1 MVSFTKGDICY
12 MARVD
17 FGLLDKIIKDESAES
32 RSAGDSSICLSQ
44 FVNIISNLTSKANDF
59 TESDLALL
67 TKALQQF
74 LHRRTFTSCRED
86 IKVGDIFNI
95 DFGINYEPE
104 MSYNHPGLI
113 LEEVG
118 DLILVVPTST
128 SSKKLQNAYHP
139 IKNKNGNWYYYEV
152 DKSDGFAERCV
163 LILGNVCTISKGR
176 LLEKKGHL
184 TCDITDDNSLYRK
197 IRNIMIQHLFSK
209 EYNKLSSKILE
220 LEQKK

>member
-1 MVSFTKGDICY
+1 

-17 FGLLDKIIKDESAES
+17 FNALDKIIRDNSSET
-32 RSAGDSSICLSQ
+32 RNAGSSSVCLSQ
-44 FVNIISNLTSKANDF
+44 FLNIISNFTSKANDF

-67 TKALQQF
+67 TKGLQQF
-74 LHRRTFTSCRED
+74 LNRRTFTGCKEN
-86 IKVGDIFNI
+86 IQVGDIFNV

-113 LEEVG
+113 LEEIG
-118 DLILVVPTST
+118 DLILVVPSST
-128 SSKKLQNAYHP
+128 SPIKLSNAYHP
-139 IKNKNGNWYYYEV
+139 VKNKNGNWYYYEV

-184 TCDITDDNSLYRK
+184 TCDITDENSLYRQ
-197 IRNIMIQHLFSK
+197 IRNIIMQHMFAK
-209 EYNKLSSKILE
+209 EYNKLTTKIADLE
-220 LEQKK
+220 RQIKNNLGY

>member
-1 MVSFTKGDICY
+1 

-17 FGLLDKIIKDESAES
+17 FSVLERIIRDDSSET
-32 RSAGDSSICLSQ
+32 RNAGDSSACLSQ
-44 FVNIISNLTSKANDF
+44 FLNIISNFTSKANDF

-67 TKALQQF
+67 TKGLQQF
-74 LHRRTFTSCRED
+74 LNRRTFTECRED
-86 IKVGDIFNI
+86 IEIGDIFNV

-118 DLILVVPTST
+118 DLVLVVPSST
-128 SSKKLQNAYHP
+128 SPTKLSNAYHP
-139 IKNKNGNWYYYEV
+139 TKNKNGNWYYYEV
-152 DKSDGFAERCV
+152 DRSDGFAERCV

-184 TCDITDDNSLYRK
+184 ICDIADEKSLYRN
-197 IRNIMIQHLFSK
+197 IRNIIMQHLFSK
-209 EYNKLSSKILE
+209 EYNKLTSRIAE
-220 LEQKK
+220 LENQITNQTQK

>member
-1 MVSFTKGDICY
+1 

-17 FGLLDKIIKDESAES
+17 FNALDKIIRD
-32 RSAGDSSICLSQ
+32 DSSETRNAGNSSVCLSQ
-44 FVNIISNLTSKANDF
+44 FLNIISNFTSKANDF

-67 TKALQQF
+67 TKGLQQF
-74 LHRRTFTSCRED
+74 LNRRTFTGCKEN
-86 IKVGDIFNI
+86 IQVGDIFNI

-118 DLILVVPTST
+118 DLVLVIPSST
-128 SSKKLQNAYHP
+128 SSTKLSNAYHP
-139 IKNKNGNWYYYEV
+139 VKNKNGYWYYYEV
-152 DKSDGFAERCV
+152 DKCDGFAERCV

-184 TCDITDDNSLYRK
+184 TCDMINENSLYRN
-197 IRNIMIQHLFSK
+197 IRNIMMQHLFAK
-209 EYNKLSSKILE
+209 EYNNLTSKIAE
-220 LEQKK
+220 LEK

>member
-1 MVSFTKGDICY
+1 

-17 FGLLDKIIKDESAES
+17 FYELDKIIRD
-32 RSAGDSSICLSQ
+32 DSSETRKAGNSSVCLSQ
-44 FVNIISNLTSKANDF
+44 FLNIISNFTSKANDF

-67 TKALQQF
+67 TKGLQQF
-74 LHRRTFTSCRED
+74 LNRRSFTSCREN
-86 IKVGDIFNI
+86 IEVGDIFNV

-113 LEEVG
+113 LEEIG
-118 DLILVVPTST
+118 DLVLVVPSST
-128 SSKKLQNAYHP
+128 SATKLSNAYHP

-152 DKSDGFAERCV
+152 DTIDGFAERCA

-184 TCDITDDNSLYRK
+184 TCDISDENSLYRE
-197 IRNIMIQHLFSK
+197 IRNIIMQHMFSK
-209 EYNKLSSKILE
+209 EYNKLMTKIAE
-220 LEQKK
+220 LEKNMENNF

>member
-1 MVSFTKGDICY
+1 

-17 FGLLDKIIKDESAES
+17 FNALDKIIRDNSSET
-32 RSAGDSSICLSQ
+32 RNAGSSSVCLSQ
-44 FVNIISNLTSKANDF
+44 FLNIISNFTSKANDF

-67 TKALQQF
+67 TKGLQQF
-74 LHRRTFTSCRED
+74 LNRRAFTGCKEN
-86 IKVGDIFNI
+86 IQVGDIFNV

-113 LEEVG
+113 LEEIG
-118 DLILVVPTST
+118 DLILVVPSST
-128 SSKKLQNAYHP
+128 SSIKLSNAYHP
-139 IKNKNGNWYYYEV
+139 VKNKNGNWYYYEV

-184 TCDITDDNSLYRK
+184 TCDITDENSLYRQ
-197 IRNIMIQHLFSK
+197 IRNIIMQHMFAK
-209 EYNKLSSKILE
+209 EYNKLTAKIADLE
-220 LEQKK
+220 KQLRK

>member
-1 MVSFTKGDICY
+1 

-17 FGLLDKIIKDESAES
+17 FGLLDKIIKDESSES
-32 RSAGDSSICLSQ
+32 KSAGDSSICLSQ
-44 FVNIISNLTSKANDF
+44 FLNIISNITSQANDF

-67 TKALQQF
+67 TKSLQQF

-118 DLILVVPTST
+118 DLVLAVPTST

-139 IKNKNGNWYYYEV
+139 IKNKNGQWYYYEV
-152 DKSDGFAERCV
+152 DKTDGFAERCV

-184 TCDITDDNSLYRK
+184 TCDISDENSLYRK
-197 IRNIMIQHLFSK
+197 IRNIMMQHLFSK

-220 LEQKK
+220 LEQKAINKN

>member
-1 MVSFTKGDICY
+1 

-17 FGLLDKIIKDESAES
+17 FNALDKIIRDNSSET
-32 RSAGDSSICLSQ
+32 RNAGSSSVCLSQ
-44 FVNIISNLTSKANDF
+44 FLNIISNFTSKANDF

-67 TKALQQF
+67 TKGLQQF
-74 LHRRTFTSCRED
+74 LNRRTFTGCKEN
-86 IKVGDIFNI
+86 IQVGDIFNV

-113 LEEVG
+113 LEEIG
-118 DLILVVPTST
+118 DLILVVPSST
-128 SSKKLQNAYHP
+128 SSIKLSNAYHP
-139 IKNKNGNWYYYEV
+139 VKNKNGNWYYYEV

-184 TCDITDDNSLYRK
+184 TCDITDENSLYRQ
-197 IRNIMIQHLFSK
+197 IRNIIMQHMFAK
-209 EYNKLSSKILE
+209 EYNKLTAKIADLE
-220 LEQKK
+220 KQLRK